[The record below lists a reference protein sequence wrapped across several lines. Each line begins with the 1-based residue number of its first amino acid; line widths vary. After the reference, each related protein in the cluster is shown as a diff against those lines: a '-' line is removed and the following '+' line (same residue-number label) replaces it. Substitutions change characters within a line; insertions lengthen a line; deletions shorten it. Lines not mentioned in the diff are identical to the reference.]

1 VAWALLLLA
10 GVAEIGFAICMKLAK
25 GFSELLP
32 SLGVVVFGGIS
43 LALLTLAVKS
53 LPIGTSY
60 AIWTGI
66 GAAGTAAVGIVALGE
81 SADTTRLVFMA
92 VAIVGVVGL
101 SLSH

>member
-1 VAWALLLLA
+1 MAWVLLLLA

-25 GFSELLP
+25 GFSEWLP
-32 SLGVVVFGGIS
+32 SLGVVVFGGTS

-66 GAAGTAAVGIVALGE
+66 GAAGTAAVGMLALGE
-81 SADTTRLVFMA
+81 SADATKLAFLVI
-92 VAIVGVVGL
+92 AIGGVIGL

>member
-25 GFSELLP
+25 GFSEWLP
-32 SLGVVVFGGIS
+32 SLGVLVFGGTS
-43 LALLTLAVKS
+43 LALLTFAVRS

-66 GAAGTAAVGIVALGE
+66 GAAGTAAVGMLALGE
-81 SADTTRLVFMA
+81 SADATKLVFMA
-92 VAIVGVVGL
+92 IAIGGAVGL
-101 SLSH
+101 GLSH

>member
-1 VAWALLLLA
+1 MAWVLLLLA

-25 GFSELLP
+25 GFTEWFP
-32 SLGVVVFGGIS
+32 SVGVVVFGGTS
-43 LALLTLAVKS
+43 LALLTFAVKS

-66 GAAGTAAVGIVALGE
+66 GAAGTAALGIVALGE
-81 SADTTRLVFMA
+81 STDATRLVFMA
-92 VAIVGVVGL
+92 VAIGGVIGL